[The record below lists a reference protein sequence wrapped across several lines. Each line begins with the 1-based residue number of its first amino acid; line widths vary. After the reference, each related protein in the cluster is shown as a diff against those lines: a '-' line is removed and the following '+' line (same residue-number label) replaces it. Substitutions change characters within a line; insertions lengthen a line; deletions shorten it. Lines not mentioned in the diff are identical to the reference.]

1 MWPERQR
8 RKKKKKNIKFTVR
21 ALSHITFRVVIGEG
35 LIFIPMKQLGKLRF
49 RNVKKLAWNYPANK
63 QNRDANPIH
72 FVKPCAFSVLS
83 HYL

>member
-1 MWPERQR
+1 MAREIEE
-8 RKKKKKNIKFTVR
+8 KKKKIKCTVH
-21 ALSHITFRVVIGEG
+21 ALSHITIRVIIGYG

-63 QNRDANPIH
+63 QNRDGNPIH
-72 FVKPCAFSVLS
+72 FVKPCTCSVLS